1 MKYFFGTDI
10 TQDKQNE
17 TLECE
22 RFVTSRADAELEE
35 KIAQASKLASE
46 ADELCRVS
54 PVPRKVGQTCAVF
67 AVVWGILL
75 AFGLIRD
82 PSSITSTPMIVTAA
96 MVVISAVTAVI
107 MLARAKK
114 QMKTTPEQEK
124 ACDRANEA
132 FAEVGAESDKQLGVP
147 EDCKEIDTLY
157 CVYSVKDGA
166 AEPYTM
172 FRTELFM
179 NYPRKVFV
187 KDGDLCISD
196 IRELIRVPV
205 SALGEI
211 EKIER
216 KCGLGFWNKSVSY
229 RAPEYARYNI
239 KRGGNGI
246 LTLGSYIRID
256 ASLEGETY
264 ALLFP
269 PYEEEYLKNILGR

>member
-22 RFVTSRADAELEE
+22 RFVSARADAELEE

-54 PVPRKVGQTCAVF
+54 PVPRKAGQTCAVF

-75 AFGLIRD
+75 AIGLIRD
-82 PSSITSTPMIVTAA
+82 PSSITSTPMIVTMA
-96 MVVISAVTAVI
+96 MVVISAVAAVF

-114 QMKTTPEQEK
+114 QLKTTPEQEQ
-124 ACDRANEA
+124 ACERANAA
-132 FAEVGAESDKQLGVP
+132 FAEIAAESDKQFGIP

-157 CVYSVKDGA
+157 CVYTVKDGVA
-166 AEPYTM
+166 APYTM

-196 IRELIRVPV
+196 MRELIRVPA
-205 SALGEI
+205 SSLGDI
-211 EKIER
+211 EKVER

-229 RAPEYARYNI
+229 RAPEYAAYDI

-269 PYEEEYLKNILGR
+269 PYEEAYLKNILGR